1 MAVIGLLGNSTS
13 LGRQQIRQTKVVAR
27 WASRFLLVAIHS
39 DLIYAAALLG
49 KGVCSVC
56 VFQGFRRGAVYTLGA
71 LLAASALPAQNS
83 PELAAAKALDRR
95 IEKVNDLP
103 EAQRSE
109 AIRELVRQVR
119 AQPEQF
125 RLALADNLAISAA
138 EALGPEV
145 LQEVADTLADALRE
159 SPKSGAS
166 FEFDHL
172 AEFARYDRVR
182 VSLEDPR
189 YAAALAKLEDK
200 DKRRGQAGFSLTDLA
215 GKRWSLK
222 DLTGKVV
229 LVNFWATWCPPCV
242 RELPDL
248 DAVYRRFESRGFV
261 ILAITSEDTA
271 PVKAFLA
278 TNNVTYPALLDPG
291 DKAKKEFLVDG
302 IPKSF
307 LFRPRWTACYR
318 DHRPPHCTATAGYA
332 VAGRS
337 AVTAAAYTRSI
348 ATASLSSIGGTS
360 TSSKPSAV
368 L

>member
-1 MAVIGLLGNSTS
+1 MS
-13 LGRQQIRQTKVVAR
+13 IRAG
-27 WASRFLLVAIHS
+27 S
-39 DLIYAAALLG
+39 
-49 KGVCSVC
+49 
-56 VFQGFRRGAVYTLGA
+56 RRGIPGRPFAFYDQGVRRILVVLAT
-71 LLAASALPAQNS
+71 LLASGALPAQNS

-103 EAQRSE
+103 EAQRSA

-119 AQPEQF
+119 AQPKQF

-159 SPKSGAS
+159 SPKGAES

-307 LFRPRWTACYR
+307 LFGRDGQLVTETIDRPTAQQLL
-318 DHRPPHCTATAGYA
+318 DMLSQAGL
-332 VAGRS
+332 R
-337 AVTAAAYTRSI
+337 
-348 ATASLSSIGGTS
+348 
-360 TSSKPSAV
+360 
-368 L
+368 